1 MTALHDARLEEDQLE
16 VDGYRAP
23 ATSGASQ
30 MGSAEEKSLSHLHA
44 EHCCLL
50 RCEGKQLDRQLTT
63 GSQAVASSWLAG
75 QGLGK
80 NMTGKL
86 VAKKLGKEY
95 VDELLC
101 VGRK

>member
-1 MTALHDARLEEDQLE
+1 MTVLHDAHLEEDLLE
-16 VDGYRAP
+16 VDEYRAP
-23 ATSGASQ
+23 ATSGASRK
-30 MGSAEEKSLSHLHA
+30 GSAEEKSLSDLHT

-50 RCEGKQLDRQLTT
+50 RCGGKQLDRQLST

-80 NMTGKL
+80 NMAGKL
-86 VAKKLGKEY
+86 VAKKLGKRY

-101 VGRK
+101 IGRK